1 MSLPYGLDLNNQ
13 INVDKSSLRIT
24 VTLDSLSTNE
34 ILALNEKA
42 VAWLKEN
49 APNIDALPPSGAI
62 VMFANIA
69 SRNIHAMLFG
79 TSIALVLISFIL
91 IAALRSTKTGAI
103 SLIPNLVLAG
113 MGFGLWGIFVGE
125 VGLSQSI
132 AMSMTLGI
140 VIDDT
145 AHFLSKYLLAR
156 HEQELNSPDAVRYAF
171 RTVGPALLVTSI
183 TLISGF
189 SILAA
194 SSFAHNSDMGVLT
207 AIIIALAI
215 FADFLFLPPLLMKID
230 QSGERHSRNSVLTQ
244 K

>member
-13 INVDKSSLRIT
+13 INVDKPSLRIT

-49 APNIDALPPSGAI
+49 APNIDALLPNGAI

-91 IAALRSTKTGAI
+91 IAALRSTKIGAI

-113 MGFGLWGIFVGE
+113 LGFGLWGIFVGE

-145 AHFLSKYLLAR
+145 VHFLSKYLLAR
-156 HEQELNSPDAVRYAF
+156 HEQGLNSPDVCAMRLEPWA
-171 RTVGPALLVTSI
+171 
-183 TLISGF
+183 
-189 SILAA
+189 
-194 SSFAHNSDMGVLT
+194 
-207 AIIIALAI
+207 
-215 FADFLFLPPLLMKID
+215 
-230 QSGERHSRNSVLTQ
+230 RHY
-244 K
+244 